1 MHEQGNRRKHV
12 VVIGTGGTI
21 ASSGADAIDFHNYSV
36 SSTVEQILTAVPEAG
51 QIARLSSTQPANVDS
66 FMIDN
71 SVLLAV
77 ARAAK
82 DAVQDDAV
90 DGIVITH
97 GTDTLEE
104 TAYFLHLVLP
114 TNKPVVVV
122 GAMRPA
128 TAMSADGPLNL
139 FNAILAATNSS
150 SVQKGVLVVVNG
162 HIYSARDV
170 MKRDTSSIDAIDG
183 GKYGIL
189 GEISGENV
197 NFVHAPV
204 KPHTSNSEFS
214 LFGLDELP
222 HVDVLFDHQSAG
234 PHLYEAA
241 LAAGAK
247 GIVVAGTGNGSLS
260 AGARQGA
267 AYAHDAGIP
276 FIRASRTGQGIVAS
290 LKSDSEH
297 GIISANSL
305 TPQKARVLAMLAIAH
320 GEGVVGLQDVFD
332 NY

>member
-189 GEISGENV
+189 GEISGKMSISCMLRSSRIRPTVSSACLVSMNC
-197 NFVHAPV
+197 
-204 KPHTSNSEFS
+204 HTLMSY
-214 LFGLDELP
+214 LITK
-222 HVDVLFDHQSAG
+222 
-234 PHLYEAA
+234 A
-241 LAAGAK
+241 LAH
-247 GIVVAGTGNGSLS
+247 TYTRLPL
-260 AGARQGA
+260 QQE
-267 AYAHDAGIP
+267 P
-276 FIRASRTGQGIVAS
+276 RASWLPAPETAAFQP
-290 LKSDSEH
+290 EH
-297 GIISANSL
+297 GRVRPMPTTQEFLSSGPAERG
-305 TPQKARVLAMLAIAH
+305 KA
-320 GEGVVGLQDVFD
+320 
-332 NY
+332 